1 MAARPNE
8 QPIKGRVRP
17 FRESPAGIPP
27 GEEENLGEAACTW
40 PRQRQGEDSFRGR
53 GTSSFISFLRIR
65 EKEER
70 FARSRGLN
78 FPRGIFLNFP
88 LPRNFI
94 ARTRFFKRGRFVV
107 IPCTR
112 AAKLSKRQNLLLI
125 SHSRESLF
133 RLERSIVHARIS
145 HPLEGVCRTD

>member
-1 MAARPNE
+1 MYVAETKTGGGQFSRKRNE
-8 QPIKGRVRP
+8 FLRFLPSDSRKGRK
-17 FRESPAGIPP
+17 
-27 GEEENLGEAACTW
+27 
-40 PRQRQGEDSFRGR
+40 
-53 GTSSFISFLRIR
+53 IR
-65 EKEER
+65 L
-70 FARSRGLN
+70 SRGLN